1 MHHCGL
7 LRSALWLC
15 FGNHFKT
22 MQCKAIE
29 EERTEIISKLVLF
42 KKRAV
47 KQVSQNRESLQLSH
61 ACFLVAID
69 YLVFLFL
76 HAAMSNAV
84 VRTVLLWRMA
94 FPCSAW
100 AHLRICT
107 FRQFIKSFFGSLS
120 QNNWMAGYMIQVMR
134 NVPSVALRGEEREQG
149 PSLPIHD
156 WHHFYGICRNYW

>member
-1 MHHCGL
+1 MHRCGL

-22 MQCKAIE
+22 LQCKAIE
-29 EERTEIISKLVLF
+29 EEHAETISKWVLF

-47 KQVSQNRESLQLSH
+47 KQVSQNRESPQLSH
-61 ACFLVAID
+61 AYFLVAID

-100 AHLRICT
+100 AHLCIG
-107 FRQFIKSFFGSLS
+107 QFIKSFFGPFS
-120 QNNWMAGYMIQVMR
+120 QNTWGAGCMTQVMR
-134 NVPSVALRGEEREQG
+134 NVPRVALRGREKRARALTTH
-149 PSLPIHD
+149 PRLPPLL
-156 WHHFYGICRNYW
+156 WG

>member
-1 MHHCGL
+1 MHRCGL

-22 MQCKAIE
+22 LQCKAIE
-29 EERTEIISKLVLF
+29 EEHAEMISKRVLF

-47 KQVSQNRESLQLSH
+47 KQVSQNRESPQLSH
-61 ACFLVAID
+61 AYFLVAID

-100 AHLRICT
+100 ARLCIG
-107 FRQFIKSFFGSLS
+107 QFIKSFFS
-120 QNNWMAGYMIQVMR
+120 
-134 NVPSVALRGEEREQG
+134 PSPKTLEGLVAWHKWWEMCQELHWEGEKREQG

-156 WHHFYGICRNYW
+156 WHHFCGVSRNY